1 VAEARLAD
9 LLAGLSGFAD
19 VGFGLPAG
27 TALRSCALAT
37 QLARALDLPA
47 ADVRAA
53 FYTALLHHVGCAGY
67 AHETARLFG
76 DELVANQAAGRTDA
90 ASGWDLVAT
99 FLPALTRG
107 RPPVDKARLTL
118 AAFTRGARWAEEYT
132 TTACEVGRDTA
143 RRLRLPDEVQAS
155 LFHVYDLWR
164 GKGGGPG
171 ARQGD
176 DIPVGARI
184 ARLTGIAAL
193 FASFGGSDLAVHAV
207 RRRSGGML
215 DPGLVARFTD
225 RAADWLGALAET
237 DARDL
242 VRDLEPDPPATV
254 PDARSVAEV
263 FADLVDLKSPYLLG
277 HSRSVAALAGGA
289 AQRLHLPADATR
301 DLEVAGLLHDVG
313 RVAVSNAVW
322 DKPGRLST
330 EDWEQVRL
338 HPYHSER
345 ILAGSAELA
354 RLAPLVGRHHERLD
368 GSGYHRG
375 SHADDLS
382 VPARVLA
389 AADRYRTLVEDRPHR
404 PALAPDEAGERLLA
418 DAGRGA
424 LDGDAV
430 QAVLAAAGHPVSA
443 PRRRRPEGLSDRE
456 VEVLGLLARGCSNA
470 EIASRLAISRR
481 TAEHHVQ
488 HIYTK
493 IGVSSRAA
501 ATLFAVEHDLVA
513 RQ

>member
-1 VAEARLAD
+1 VADVRLAD
-9 LLAGLSGFAD
+9 LLAGLSRFAD
-19 VGFGLPAG
+19 LGFGLPAG

-37 QLARALDLPA
+37 QLARSLDLPA

-90 ASGWDLVAT
+90 ASSRDLLAT
-99 FLPALTRG
+99 FLPTLTRG
-107 RPPVDKARLTL
+107 RPPVERARLTFAAL
-118 AAFTRGARWAEEYT
+118 AKGGRWGEEYT

-143 RRLRLPDEVQAS
+143 RRLHLPAEVQTS

-164 GKGGGPG
+164 GRGGPR
-171 ARQGD
+171 ALSGD

-184 ARLTGIAAL
+184 ARLTGIAVL
-193 FASFGGSDLAVHAV
+193 FESIGGSDLAVHEV
-207 RRRSGGML
+207 RRRRGGML
-215 DPGLVARFTD
+215 DPGLVTRFAGH
-225 RAADWLGALAET
+225 AAEWLAALAES
-237 DARDL
+237 DARDVVL
-242 VRDLEPDPPATV
+242 DLEPGPQATV
-254 PDARSVAEV
+254 PDVRSVAEV
-263 FADLVDLKSPYLLG
+263 FGDLVDLKSPYLLG
-277 HSRSVAALAGGA
+277 HSRSVAALTGGA
-289 AQRLHLPADATR
+289 ADRLRLPADTAR

-322 DKPGRLST
+322 DKPGRLSA

-345 ILAGSAELA
+345 ILACSAELA

-375 SHADDLS
+375 STGPDQSA
-382 VPARVLA
+382 PARVLA
-389 AADRYRTLVEDRPHR
+389 AADRYRTLIEDRPHR
-404 PALAPDEAGERLLA
+404 PALAPAQAEQRLL
-418 DAGRGA
+418 DESRRGA
-424 LDGDAV
+424 LDADAV
-430 QAVLAAAGHPVSA
+430 HAVLAAAGHTVPVPSR
-443 PRRRRPEGLSDRE
+443 PRPVGLSDRE

-470 EIASRLAISRR
+470 EIAARLVISRR

-501 ATLFAVEHDLVA
+501 ATLFAVEHDLLD
-513 RQ
+513 RR